1 LSAGGSSCA
10 INQRINWKGFMKYYL
25 GVDAGGTKTE
35 FLLGDET
42 TELARV
48 RTGTIKRMKAGEE
61 TTEANLAS
69 GLSQLTA
76 ATGVS
81 MQSIARC
88 CIGTAGETVPLV
100 TDWLRHAFARHVSGE
115 LILLGD
121 VEIALDASFFGKRGV
136 LVLAGTGSNVAGR
149 AANGRI
155 VTAGGWGPAMADQG
169 SGHFIGLEGLRR
181 GFLAID
187 QRRVTA
193 LLDTVQ
199 AHWKLASHG
208 ELIEFANANPAPD
221 FSKLA
226 PLVVRLA
233 DEGDPVAREVL
244 EIGGADLAH
253 LAGLVIEHLRV
264 IEESAA
270 ESSKTHAPHEF
281 KLPDLSI
288 AGSILEHVPMVRKAM
303 EASLQQRYPGLAV
316 LQTPADPC
324 AGALWNARHR
334 PGILFSDIHSR
345 TTLESSRSLTEHSRY
360 PISLDAKPPHS
371 SQ

>member
-1 LSAGGSSCA
+1 M
-10 INQRINWKGFMKYYL
+10 RYYL

-61 TTEANLAS
+61 TTESNLAS

-81 MQSIARC
+81 LQSISRC
-88 CIGTAGETVPLV
+88 CIGTAGESVPLV
-100 TDWLRHAFARHVSGE
+100 VDWLRQAFGRRVSGE

-149 AANGRI
+149 AADGRI

-187 QRRVTA
+187 QRRVTS
-193 LLDTVQ
+193 LLDNVQ
-199 AHWKLASHG
+199 THWKLASLG

-221 FSKLA
+221 FSNLA
-226 PLVVRLA
+226 PLVVCLA
-233 DEGDPVAREVL
+233 KGGDPVAREVL
-244 EIGGADLAH
+244 EAGGAELAF
-253 LAGLVIEHLRV
+253 LGSLVIENMRSMEAGLAG
-264 IEESAA
+264 SPKPD
-270 ESSKTHAPHEF
+270 SPWEF
-281 KLPDLSI
+281 ELPDVAI
-288 AGSILEHVPMVRKAM
+288 AGSILEHVPLVRDAM
-303 EASLQQRYPGLAV
+303 AASLQQRYPGLV
-316 LQTPADPC
+316 VVQTPADPC

-334 PGILFSDIHSR
+334 P
-345 TTLESSRSLTEHSRY
+345 
-360 PISLDAKPPHS
+360 
-371 SQ
+371 